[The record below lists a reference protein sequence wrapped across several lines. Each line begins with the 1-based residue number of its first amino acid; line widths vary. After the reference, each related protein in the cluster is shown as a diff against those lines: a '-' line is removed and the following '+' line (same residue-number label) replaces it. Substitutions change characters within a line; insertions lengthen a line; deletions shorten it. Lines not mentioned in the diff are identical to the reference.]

1 MNSMD
6 LTLIKNITDLT
17 YPTDQTDLLMIA
29 EFNIS
34 GQDFKK
40 AGEASFEIKTRLKRL
55 GLPPDLIRRVATATY
70 EAELNVI
77 IYAQKG
83 KIKVCVEDNC
93 VDVTIDDV
101 GPGIPNIPLAMQ
113 EGYSTAPPHVKQL
126 GYGSGMGL
134 LNIKKNTDWM
144 DIQSVVDGGTTLRFK
159 VNLRTGDRQKE
170 KGIRPKA

>member
-1 MNSMD
+1 MNSKER
-6 LTLIKNITDLT
+6 TAIKDITDLT
-17 YPTDQTDLLMIA
+17 HPTDQTDLLMIA

-40 AGEASFEIKTRLKRL
+40 AGEASFEVKTRLNRL
-55 GLPPDLIRRVATATY
+55 GLPPELIRRVATATY

-83 KIKVCVEDNC
+83 KIKVCIEDNC
-93 VDVTIDDV
+93 VEVTIDDV

-134 LNIKKNTDWM
+134 PNIKKNSDWM
-144 DIQSVVDGGTTLRFK
+144 DIQSVMDKGTTLRFK
-159 VNLRTGDRQKE
+159 VNLRTGNRQ
-170 KGIRPKA
+170 

>member
-29 EFNIS
+29 EFNIN

-70 EAELNVI
+70 ETELNVI

-101 GPGIPNIPLAMQ
+101 GPGIPNIPWRCKRV
-113 EGYSTAPPHVKQL
+113 TPP
-126 GYGSGMGL
+126 L
-134 LNIKKNTDWM
+134 LLM
-144 DIQSVVDGGTTLRFK
+144 
-159 VNLRTGDRQKE
+159 
-170 KGIRPKA
+170 

>member
-1 MNSMD
+1 MRVESLVWVWGLNVS
-6 LTLIKNITDLT
+6 NG
-17 YPTDQTDLLMIA
+17 PNGFFMII
-29 EFNIS
+29 EFEVC

-55 GLPPDLIRRVATATY
+55 GLPPDLIRRMATATY

-83 KIKVCVEDNC
+83 RIRVCIEENC
-93 VDVTIDDV
+93 VDVIINDV
-101 GPGIPNIPLAMQ
+101 GPGIPNISLAMQ

-134 LNIKKNTDWM
+134 PNIKKNADWM
-144 DIQSVVDGGTTLRFK
+144 DIQSVVDRGTTLRFK
-159 VNLRTGDRQKE
+159 VDLRKGDR
-170 KGIRPKA
+170 